1 LNAAGNG
8 EAQMLQQ
15 QLSALY
21 AQACKNGA
29 AGLLDATEARPL
41 LHPIGDDTGKKHR
54 GTGKK
59 QPGHAGTLT
68 RPRARGIRH
77 GVNVCV

>member
-1 LNAAGNG
+1 
-8 EAQMLQQ
+8 MLQQ

-41 LHPIGDDTGKKHR
+41 MHPIGDDTGIKNTGGPVKSHR
-54 GTGKK
+54 GT
-59 QPGHAGTLT
+59 PGHA
-68 RPRARGIRH
+68 RDRARAASAM
-77 GVNVCV
+77 V